1 MHRRIMADDAAGS
14 YGLIGFRD
22 VVLFE
27 FAPVAQL
34 DRALDFESRGRGFES
49 LPARHFFDRH
59 VNWATDR

>member
-1 MHRRIMADDAAGS
+1 MPMHRRIMADDAAGS
-14 YGLIGFRD
+14 YSLFGFRD

-49 LPARHFFDRH
+49 LPARH
-59 VNWATDR
+59 